1 MSSETNN
8 DTSKEKISDIE
19 HLCHHILRHPHVG
32 RLKQALIAIIRN
44 PNHRL
49 FFQHMM
55 AYFIP
60 HFNDPDYHE
69 LYHYLTNHPI
79 PQQYEPSHEPHY
91 ISMSEIIHRIITNCQ
106 KEENKEL
113 RQIVVTLVQKVLH
126 MPY

>member
-1 MSSETNN
+1 MSLP
-8 DTSKEKISDIE
+8 DTSAPKKVDIQ
-19 HLCHHILRHPHVG
+19 HLCQQILHQPNLG
-32 RLKQALIAIIRN
+32 RLKQSLIGIISN

-49 FFQHMM
+49 YFQHMM

-79 PQQYEPSHEPHY
+79 PQQYDPSHETHFT
-91 ISMSEIIHRIITNCQ
+91 SMNEIIHRMVMNVQ
-106 KEENKEL
+106 KDENKEL
-113 RQIVVTLVQKVLH
+113 RQITVTLVQKVLH